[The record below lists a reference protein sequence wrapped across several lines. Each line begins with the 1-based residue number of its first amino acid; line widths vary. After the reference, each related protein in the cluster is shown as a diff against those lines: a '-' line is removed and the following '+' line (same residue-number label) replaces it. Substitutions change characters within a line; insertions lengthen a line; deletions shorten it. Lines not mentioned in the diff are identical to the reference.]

1 MDCRDRNWKKACECG
16 LMTCRLQRLIC
27 IAPFGAKQLI
37 IGFAVILLGLVT
49 LRFRSINTFTQPFV
63 QRPRD
68 FRPPAMNGGGASYR
82 IRVWMPLSMQEGFQ
96 IAWNKGSV
104 QSCVRP
110 VYAAFIRCGPV

>member
-1 MDCRDRNWKKACECG
+1 MP
-16 LMTCRLQRLIC
+16 CRLQRLIC

-37 IGFAVILLGLVT
+37 IGFAVILLGLVA

-82 IRVWMPLSMQEGFQ
+82 IRVWMQLL
-96 IAWNKGSV
+96 
-104 QSCVRP
+104 
-110 VYAAFIRCGPV
+110 YAAGVYDVRGLGPNR

>member
-1 MDCRDRNWKKACECG
+1 
-16 LMTCRLQRLIC
+16 MTAIYFIKIHKT
-27 IAPFGAKQLI
+27 IAHGENYFHLVI
-37 IGFAVILLGLVT
+37 FALHFAEVLAYQNSKHTGLVT

-110 VYAAFIRCGPV
+110 VYAAFIRCWRV